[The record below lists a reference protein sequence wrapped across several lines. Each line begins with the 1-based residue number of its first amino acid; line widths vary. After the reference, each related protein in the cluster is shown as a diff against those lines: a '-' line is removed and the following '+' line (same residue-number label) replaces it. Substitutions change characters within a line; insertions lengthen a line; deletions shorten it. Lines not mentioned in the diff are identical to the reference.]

1 MVVAGRLGAMTN
13 TGRQFVV
20 TTEVTVTV
28 FDEEALLGAQVD
40 PASALR
46 AAVDPGAVVAGV
58 AGVRAGR
65 VALRVRPAWPGPA

>member
-1 MVVAGRLGAMTN
+1 MTS

-28 FDEEALLGAQVD
+28 FDEEALLGAD
-40 PASALR
+40 EPNGAGADTASALR
-46 AAVDPGAVVAGV
+46 AAVDPRAVVAGV
-58 AGVRAGR
+58 AGVQAGR